1 MNDIKKI
8 MNMIQQIEFLNSLK
22 DSVSYGQTPDYMLQ
36 DRSVKQGVMSEDS
49 LFSNQGVMGSMN
61 SLNTKEVVDY
71 NFPELGKPMQE
82 KTSVSFS
89 DFFGDPKYLYEESV
103 MLPKRDELD

>member
-49 LFSNQGVMGSMN
+49 LFSNQGAMNSMS
-61 SLNTKEVVDY
+61 SLNTSEVVDY
-71 NFPELGKPMQE
+71 NFPELGKPT
-82 KTSVSFS
+82 KPTSANTFNSIVNFFS
-89 DFFGDPKYLYEESV
+89 TPLIPG
-103 MLPKRDELD
+103 